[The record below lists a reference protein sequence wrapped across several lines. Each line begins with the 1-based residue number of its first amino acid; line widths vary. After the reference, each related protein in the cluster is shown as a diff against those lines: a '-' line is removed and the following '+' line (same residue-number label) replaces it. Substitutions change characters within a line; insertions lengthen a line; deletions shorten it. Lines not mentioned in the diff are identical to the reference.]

1 MVAAARVTFLAAA
14 LLAAPA
20 ASASP
25 RQDSSANALAGIS
38 HCRSIATDAE
48 RLACYDKE
56 AAKLD
61 QAVAQQ
67 DIRVINKEEV
77 KEARRSLFGFS
88 LPNLS
93 ALGLGKEDD
102 KSPEATELDSKI
114 VAVRAAEYGHWTFQI
129 ADGDAVWR
137 NTDALEDRPTVGAPV
152 HFRKGTL
159 GAYFVKID
167 GGRAFRAVRVH

>member
-1 MVAAARVTFLAAA
+1 MATAVRVASLALA
-14 LLAAPA
+14 LLSAPA
-20 ASASP
+20 IGAPP
-25 RQDSSANALAGIS
+25 RQESDGNALAGIS
-38 HCRSIATDAE
+38 HCRTISTDAE

-56 AAKLD
+56 TATLD
-61 QAVAQQ
+61 QAVARK
-67 DIRVINKEEV
+67 DIRVINKEDV

-93 ALGLGKEDD
+93 ALGLGKDDD
-102 KSPEATELDSKI
+102 KAPDAIELDSKI
-114 VAVRAAEYGHWTFQI
+114 VAVHAAEYGHWAFQI

-159 GAYFVKID
+159 GNYFVKIN